1 MTEPDPKYF
10 KAALET
16 LDLIKRL
23 LEHHTQNQTKD
34 EFQRSLSQIEAK
46 ADIEVKTNSRFLST
60 DLSRSLKL
68 DLPDKE
74 IDTKTSI
81 PWQGVR
87 DMARIV
93 YKRWNQGN
101 HEFSAFRSLLLKM
114 EEALMIRVKE
124 MFGRNILVEEANPL
138 EDLLDKEDND
148 NMDPSTPTP
157 FVYNP
162 PPPPAGKAV
171 AQEKPKISL
180 EITDSP
186 DEYIPQEEMSKRDSK
201 PLAQQL
207 LEKDE
212 DEDAMLSK
220 SLKDAL
226 RILRD
231 ED

>member
-1 MTEPDPKYF
+1 MTEHNPEYF

-23 LEHHTQNQTKD
+23 LEHHSQTQTTD
-34 EFQRSLSQIEAK
+34 EFLRSLSQIEAR
-46 ADIEVKTNSRFLST
+46 ADIEVKKNSRFIST
-60 DLSRSLKL
+60 DLSRSLKI
-68 DLPDKE
+68 DLPDKD
-74 IDTKTSI
+74 IDNEASI

-101 HEFSAFRSLLLKM
+101 HDFSSFQSILLEM
-114 EEALMIRVKE
+114 EEALIIRMKE
-124 MFGRNILVEEANPL
+124 IFGENILVEKTNPL
-138 EDLLDKEDND
+138 KDFLDKEDK
-148 NMDPSTPTP
+148 DPSAPIP
-157 FVYNP
+157 YIYNP

-171 AQEKPKISL
+171 AQQRLKIPPI
-180 EITDSP
+180 ITDSP
-186 DEYIPQEEMSKRDSK
+186 DENITREEISEDIQQ
-201 PLAQQL
+201 PLTDQIL
-207 LEKDE
+207 KKDE
-212 DEDAMLSK
+212 DEDTMLSK